1 MAKAF
6 NKYYCDK
13 HIMFLCVSVNTAFS
27 YISLSLSVFPLLV
40 YLSSLQLQ
48 TCCKILSLSL
58 SHTHTHTHTHQP
70 GREWAGGRARS
81 TAAPRIRSHPA
92 RHTQTHTHTH
102 PHQHTHTRPPF
113 LVN

>member
-1 MAKAF
+1 MANAF

-13 HIMFLCVSVNTAFS
+13 HIMFLCVSGNTAFS

-58 SHTHTHTHTHQP
+58 LHTHTHTHTHTCVSYSITCGANVCTYVCL
-70 GREWAGGRARS
+70 GRGMS
-81 TAAPRIRSHPA
+81 QHHLMCAP
-92 RHTQTHTHTH
+92 
-102 PHQHTHTRPPF
+102 
-113 LVN
+113 